1 MAILNDARPEIPIS
15 LIELRHAAT
24 DRPLIVVVPARR
36 MLVIEGLGRPG
47 AAGFHLA
54 TTLLRT
60 VDNAIRAALRRDRI
74 PDGPRALAE
83 VAWLIGPH
91 GSLDV
96 LIKALAEHVPVRWR
110 QMIELPRSA
119 SPAIVDEAIQE
130 MRSQGDRGQSLVRA
144 IVVTEGRAVQM
155 LHLGPAAD
163 LSPTIE
169 RLSRFIAESGHRPR
183 GDPHLLVFGNPPA
196 LTVALARSI
205 LRIPIE

>member
-47 AAGFHLA
+47 AAGFHMA
-54 TTLLRT
+54 TTVLRT
-60 VDNAIRAALRRDRI
+60 VDNAVRAALRGDRV
-74 PDGPRALAE
+74 PDGPRAIAE
-83 VAWLIGPH
+83 VAWLIGPQ
-91 GSLDV
+91 GLDV
-96 LIKALAEHVPVRWR
+96 LIEALAEHVPVRWR
-110 QMIELPRSA
+110 QMIELPRAA
-119 SPAIVDEAIQE
+119 SPAIVNEAIQE
-130 MRSQGDRGQSLVRA
+130 MRSQGGRGQSLVRA

-155 LHLGPAAD
+155 LHLGSAAD

-169 RLSRFIAESGHRPR
+169 RLSRFIAESGYRPR
-183 GDPHLLVFGNPPA
+183 GDPHLLVFGNPPS

-205 LRIPIE
+205 LRIPIQ